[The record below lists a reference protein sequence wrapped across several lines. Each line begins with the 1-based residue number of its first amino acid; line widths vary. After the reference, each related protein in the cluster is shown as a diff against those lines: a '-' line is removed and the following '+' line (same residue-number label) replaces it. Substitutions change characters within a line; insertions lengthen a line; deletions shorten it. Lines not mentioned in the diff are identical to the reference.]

1 MRRIRFLQA
10 LNEALHQEMERDPDI
25 YILGEDI
32 RGALR
37 GETKGLYDRFGGD
50 RVIDTP
56 ISEAGFTGMGN
67 GIAMSGCRAIIEYQI
82 CPLVYLAF
90 DQIVNQAQKLRYMM
104 GGQGRFP
111 VTYLVMA
118 SGIGNGT
125 AGQHSDNP
133 YPYFIHAGVKSIV
146 PATAYDAKG
155 LMVAAIR
162 DDDPVAIFPQAQLLG
177 ARGEVPEEPYV
188 IPLGVGDIKR
198 KGTDVTIAA
207 TGVMVLHALK
217 VAETLQEEGVSVE
230 VYDPRSVYPWDRE
243 LLLESVAKTGRLV
256 ICDDANRTC
265 GFAAE
270 VSAVVAEEA
279 FDSLKAPIKRVARP
293 NVPVPY
299 SRPMEE
305 YVQPSPERLAAAV
318 RAVMGLESATAAS

>member
-10 LNEALHQEMERDPDI
+10 LNEALHQEMERDPDT

-32 RGALR
+32 RGSLR
-37 GETKGLYDRFGGD
+37 GETKGLFDRFGGD

-56 ISEAGFTGMGN
+56 ISEAGFTGMAN
-67 GIAMSGCRAIIEYQI
+67 GIAFAGGRAIIEYQI
-82 CPLVYLAF
+82 CPLVFLSF
-90 DQIVNQAQKLRYMM
+90 DQILNQAQKLRYMM

-111 VTYLVMA
+111 ITYLVMA
-118 SGIGNGT
+118 SGIGYGT

-133 YPYFIHAGVKSIV
+133 YPYFIHAGVKCVLPST
-146 PATAYDAKG
+146 PYDAKG
-155 LMVAAIR
+155 LLAAAIR

-177 ARGEVPEEPYV
+177 MRGEVPEEPYA
-188 IPLGVGDIKR
+188 IPLGVGEIKR
-198 KGTDVTIAA
+198 QGTDVTIAA
-207 TGVMVLHALK
+207 TGVMVHHALSA
-217 VAETLQEEGVSVE
+217 AEQLQAEGISVE
-230 VYDPRSVYPWDRE
+230 VFDPRTLYPLDKAM
-243 LLLESVAKTGRLV
+243 LLESVAKTGRLV
-256 ICDDANRTC
+256 VCDDANRTC

-279 FDSLKAPIKRVARP
+279 YDKLKAPIKRLTRP

-305 YVQPSPERLAAAV
+305 FVQPTPERLATAV
-318 RAVMGLESATAAS
+318 RQVLGA